1 MGVIRVGDA
10 GLLFSQASHA
20 IMEKMKG
27 FLPTISSGTVLALL
41 GMVLLVSCKESG
53 SRPVS
58 VPESEEEQQHV
69 YYYGICA
76 DTLDLNEYRI
86 KKGETPAAIFANCG
100 FSPAY
105 SYRISQASAE
115 VLDPRRIQA
124 GFPYYTLNLRDSAS
138 TVCAIIFAKSKLDF
152 AVIDLRNDTIVAY
165 EYEKPV
171 VYKRHYTEGVIKSS
185 LWETMVSSGAN
196 PVLAMDLANL
206 YAWQID
212 FFDVQPGDAY
222 RVLYDVAYI
231 DDTVELGINDIQSA
245 IFIHQKDWYPAIPF
259 VQDSVRMF
267 FDTSGNS
274 LRKAFLKA
282 PLDYYRISS
291 KFSNSR
297 FHPVLKRYRPHHGVD
312 YAAPTGTPV
321 KSIGDGKVIA
331 KKYDRGGG
339 NMVKIRHNAT
349 YTTSYMHLSRYGK
362 GIAVGTRVRQGQV
375 IGYVGSTG
383 LSTGPHLDFRVYKNG
398 RAINPLTMEAP
409 PDVPV
414 KAELRAAYDSVR
426 RVVMAQMDSLH
437 AAWQRSHPA
446 PASE

>member
-1 MGVIRVGDA
+1 
-10 GLLFSQASHA
+10 
-20 IMEKMKG
+20 MEKMKR
-27 FLPTISSGTVLALL
+27 FLSTISFGAIFALL
-41 GMVLLVSCKESG
+41 GMALLVSCKESG

-58 VPESEEEQQHV
+58 GIEEEEQHV

-100 FSPAY
+100 FSPSY

-231 DDTVELGINDIQSA
+231 DDTVALGINDIQSA

-291 KFSNSR
+291 KFSSFCGER
-297 FHPVLKRYRPHHGVD
+297 
-312 YAAPTGTPV
+312 
-321 KSIGDGKVIA
+321 
-331 KKYDRGGG
+331 
-339 NMVKIRHNAT
+339 
-349 YTTSYMHLSRYGK
+349 
-362 GIAVGTRVRQGQV
+362 
-375 IGYVGSTG
+375 
-383 LSTGPHLDFRVYKNG
+383 
-398 RAINPLTMEAP
+398 
-409 PDVPV
+409 
-414 KAELRAAYDSVR
+414 
-426 RVVMAQMDSLH
+426 
-437 AAWQRSHPA
+437 
-446 PASE
+446 